1 MPKFRKVTLLLYVV
15 MIMFPFFYLFLLSLS
30 AEWKFPDLTPNYFGI
45 KNWQQ
50 IFNSQSGLG
59 TSFITSLFISFFV
72 ALTSTS
78 LGFYVSRYIS
88 YHPRRHTMSM
98 LAYFPYVI
106 APVVFGACM
115 IYFFLK
121 MRLFGTLYGVILAQ
135 SFVAFPYALIFFTS
149 FWGEKIQSYEQL
161 VATLGGN
168 VMQGFLKVTLPL
180 AKGMLMIC
188 FFQTFLISWF
198 EYGLT
203 SIIGVGKVETLT
215 IKVFLFIKESNFY
228 FGALSCCLLILPP
241 LFLIYLNKRYVFNKI
256 L

>member
-1 MPKFRKVTLLLYVV
+1 MPNTRKLVLLLYVV

-30 AEWKFPDLTPNYFGI
+30 AEWKFPNVTPGYFGI

-50 IFNSQSGLG
+50 IFSSQSGLW
-59 TSFITSLFISFFV
+59 TSFLTSLVISFFV

-78 LGFYVSRYIS
+78 MGFYVGRYIS
-88 YHPRRHTMSM
+88 YHPRRQWLTM

-106 APVVFGACM
+106 APVVFGACL

-121 MRLFGTLYGVILAQ
+121 MKLFGSLGGVILAQ

-149 FWGEKIQSYEQL
+149 FWGEKIQNYEQL
-161 VATLGGN
+161 VATLGGT
-168 VMQGFLKVTLPL
+168 VLQGFQKVTLPL

-228 FGALSCCLLILPP
+228 YGALSCCLLILPP
-241 LFLIYLNKRYVFNKI
+241 LLLIYLNKRFVFNKI